1 MALNDETIKLILD
14 MGSSGKN
21 VEDVRQKLDSL
32 GQAVEGVDKK
42 ARASESGMKGWTQTI
57 IGVGR
62 ATQDFVQGGFGAIL
76 NNIEQIFSRAPVVGA
91 VLTGVAAL
99 VYAAWSPVV
108 NLFKA
113 WRDGFN
119 EIPGIRD
126 KVKALTGDLEETAKA
141 IDGMAEKGF
150 LTDSELPKYLELLDR
165 QATLEKE
172 IADQKERQ
180 ATFDKARKAAASEG
194 LSPESA
200 EVAQAIINDMMGG
213 VDSARSTVGKAL
225 TTEAR
230 KGRLGDVER
239 RLNSLAD
246 RQHQAATSGERW
258 QLVDGSD
265 GNKVFVAT
273 DIYVKAL
280 QDQIDKVHAEYKRE
294 FAKVADETDKIIDS
308 ALKGDQDAASRMTQL
323 DPAHLREWLQ
333 ATAGGQAFADEQEA
347 ESDAFAERARR
358 GAAAR
363 RKWRKE
369 QADAQAALE
378 AEEDGFEEIRA
389 KGERRQQED
398 EARRM
403 DMAAAERAAFEAK
416 LYAPDDKAAIDS
428 ELEAMERDLNGGF
441 TGRESQQ
448 LASGNL
454 ALSAADRGQAT
465 PDQLQRIIEQN
476 QSMMNSLEGSGG
488 DGSAAMSA
496 FMQQQAQLM
505 WALGQLREIQM
516 QQQQWRQ
523 MQQTSGTLLS
533 RGRG

>member
-57 IGVGR
+57 IGLGR
-62 ATQDFVQGGFGAIL
+62 ATQDFVQGGVGGIL
-76 NNIEQIFSRAPVVGA
+76 NNIEQVFSRAPVVGA
-91 VLTGVAAL
+91 VLTGLAAV

-108 NLFKA
+108 SMFKA
-113 WRDGFN
+113 WWGGFN

-126 KVKALTGDLEETAKA
+126 KVKALTGELKETAKA
-141 IDGMAEKGF
+141 LDGMSEKGF
-150 LTDSELPKYLELLDR
+150 LTDSELPKYLELLER

-180 ATFDKARKAAASEG
+180 TTFDKARKAAASEG
-194 LSPESA
+194 LSSESA
-200 EVAQAIINDMMGG
+200 EVAQTIINDMMGG

-225 TTEAR
+225 TAEAR
-230 KGRLGDVER
+230 KGRLGEVER

-280 QDQIDKVHAEYKRE
+280 QEQIDKVHAEYKRE
-294 FAKVADETDKIIDS
+294 FAKVADETDKLIDS
-308 ALKGDQDAASRMTQL
+308 ALKGDQNAASRMTQL
-323 DPAHLREWLQ
+323 DPTRLREWLQ

-347 ESDAFAERARR
+347 ASNAFADRARR
-358 GAAAR
+358 GARAR
-363 RKWRKE
+363 QEQRKE
-369 QADAQAALE
+369 DALDEAAQKFRDQQDLDQAGRLEKMRIDRQGMDRQAD
-378 AEEDGFEEIRA
+378 
-389 KGERRQQED
+389 
-398 EARRM
+398 
-403 DMAAAERAAFEAK
+403 AERAAFEAN
-416 LYAPDDKAAIDS
+416 LDAPNVKAAIDA
-428 ELEAMERDLNGGF
+428 ELQAQERALNGGF
-441 TGRESQQ
+441 TGAESQQ
-448 LASGNL
+448 LASGNMAL
-454 ALSAADRGQAT
+454 AEAGRGQSSE
-465 PDQLQRIIEQN
+465 DKLQKIIGQN
-476 QSMMNSLEGSGG
+476 QAMMDSLSLSGG

-496 FMQQQAQLM
+496 FMELQTQLL
-505 WALGQLREIQM
+505 WTLGQLREVRM